1 MRNLHR
7 TPSFIISLVIVICCL
22 STSAFLSIRQQYVL
36 PTKKIISNHLAFGLK
51 AQSRMYA
58 KPDLFSDDLFE
69 DGDDDNSK
77 SEDLTT
83 EVPAPRKK
91 KYLDE
96 NWKLDAEDEKDF
108 KGFPKKGNTE
118 EKDPT
123 APPKKYPCFALMYKF
138 RREYVDEP
146 VDAMMAD
153 HKGHC
158 KKFKRLINSEELS
171 LGNSKGVV
179 LLWAGFT
186 ETDKEETRAE
196 IMTFLEDDPLLAKDA
211 IEKWDIIDL
220 NKTNKNTAADS
231 NLPEEVTPST

>member
-1 MRNLHR
+1 
-7 TPSFIISLVIVICCL
+7 
-22 STSAFLSIRQQYVL
+22 
-36 PTKKIISNHLAFGLK
+36 
-51 AQSRMYA
+51 
-58 KPDLFSDDLFE
+58 
-69 DGDDDNSK
+69 
-77 SEDLTT
+77 
-83 EVPAPRKK
+83 
-91 KYLDE
+91 
-96 NWKLDAEDEKDF
+96 
-108 KGFPKKGNTE
+108 
-118 EKDPT
+118 
-123 APPKKYPCFALMYKF
+123 MYKF